1 MTIERCK
8 TKCLLYLKMR
18 WHETVGLPYNT
29 NKVST
34 IYIMKE
40 QGNVREGLLKRK
52 NTRFKKL
59 KFDLKSTS
67 H

>member
-1 MTIERCK
+1 
-8 TKCLLYLKMR
+8 MR

-40 QGNVREGLLKRK
+40 QGNVREGLLKRE
-52 NTRFKKL
+52 NTRFEKL

-67 H
+67 Q